1 MEEKIREALKS
12 YHLKVYNIHRARG
25 AYLLE
30 TNNGLKHFKF
40 FEGSIGR
47 AQFEHTVKEHLLQ
60 HGYYNTDLFVKTS
73 EGGIISLDSA
83 GNSYIMKNW
92 FRGEG
97 CNLNDLLHVKR
108 ASVNLAN
115 LHLILTNVELTQEQ
129 CEFGNPWDLQE
140 TFEKRNRELKRVRSY
155 IIKKKQRNEFEIS
168 FLTYYDEFFQQGQK
182 AVEELRKTNYPSVFL
197 QAVEDRKV
205 CHGNYTYHNIIM
217 LKQRSED
224 VSRFDGRIATTNFE
238 KAHIGVQISDLYQ
251 LIRKVMEKNDWNTDY
266 GISIIKEYHMV
277 KPISKDEFKT
287 LYLLLLF
294 PEKFW
299 KVTNYYFNSN
309 KSWVSRKN
317 IQKLQKVGEQ
327 NQKRNRFLLKLKS
340 AF

>member
-1 MEEKIREALKS
+1 M
-12 YHLKVYNIHRARG
+12 
-25 AYLLE
+25 
-30 TNNGLKHFKF
+30 
-40 FEGSIGR
+40 
-47 AQFEHTVKEHLLQ
+47 
-60 HGYYNTDLFVKTS
+60 
-73 EGGIISLDSA
+73 DSA

-155 IIKKKQRNEFEIS
+155 IRKKKQRNEFEIS
-168 FLTYYDEFFQQGQK
+168 FLTYNDEFFQQGQK

-238 KAHIGVQISDLYQ
+238 KAHRCSNIRLIS
-251 LIRKVMEKNDWNTDY
+251 INTKGHGKNDWNTDY

-309 KSWVSRKN
+309 KSWVSRKTY
-317 IQKLQKVGEQ
+317 
-327 NQKRNRFLLKLKS
+327 KS
-340 AF
+340 YRR